1 MELEQQPEDCGTT
14 MINNESFPP
23 QEEGR
28 FYLTEG
34 GTETELMYK
43 HGFDLPHFAMFPLL
57 DDPKALSK
65 MKDMFRSYLDVAAK
79 HNFCALMGGLDY
91 RASPDWGELLG
102 YSPAGLSDAN
112 LQSIEFLR
120 EISSEYS
127 SQIPQT
133 LIQGLIGPRGD
144 AYERNETI
152 TEGEAEDYHAIQL
165 ETLKKAGVDSALAIT
180 FNNIPESIG
189 VARAAAKIGVPLAIS
204 LTLDSDSKLHSGQS
218 LADAITAID
227 QATDQS
233 PEYFLINCSH
243 PFEFEPAIEPGNW
256 VKRVRGVRPNASK
269 MEKMALCEIG
279 HLEDG
284 DPEELGELCGD
295 LARRYPHMDIWG
307 GCCGTWDN
315 HLNEIAKNVKL
326 AGNSFS

>member
-1 MELEQQPEDCGTT
+1 MFKHT
-14 MINNESFPP
+14 SFPP
-23 QEEGR
+23 QEDGR

-43 HGFDLPHFAMFPLL
+43 YGFELPHFAMFPLL
-57 DDPKALSK
+57 ENPKAVER
-65 MKDMFRSYLDVAAK
+65 MKEMFRSYLEVAAK
-79 HNFCALMGGLDY
+79 HEFCALMGGIDY

-102 YSPAGLSDAN
+102 YSPDSLSDAN

-120 EISSEYS
+120 EVASEYS
-127 SQIPQT
+127 SQIPEI

-152 TEGEAEDYHAIQL
+152 TENEAEDYHAVQL

-180 FNNIPESIG
+180 FNSIPESVG
-189 VARAAAKIGVPLAIS
+189 VARAAARIGVPLGIS
-204 LTLDSDSKLHSGQS
+204 LTLDSNSKLHSGPS
-218 LADAITAID
+218 LAEAVSSID
-227 QATDQS
+227 EQTGQS
-233 PEYFLINCSH
+233 VEYFLINCSH
-243 PFEFEPAIEPGNW
+243 PLEYEPAIERGDW
-256 VKRVRGVRPNASK
+256 IKRIRGVRPNASR
-269 MEKMALCEIG
+269 MEKIALCTIG

-284 DPEELGELCGD
+284 DPEELGTLCGG

-315 HLNEIAKNVKL
+315 HLNEIAKNVK
-326 AGNSFS
+326 AA